1 MVNNDIV
8 FQQRLSNGTIDPDS
22 EVNRVIE
29 LQDTVEKQN
38 SELTSARTR
47 LLELNNKI
55 TELEETSTTATK
67 DLNKTQEQLVKLQR
81 DLREVR
87 FTESRQ
93 VTVSEDLMSNMWLSA
108 GRVDN

>member
-1 MVNNDIV
+1 M
-8 FQQRLSNGTIDPDS
+8 SNGTIDPDS

-47 LLELNNKI
+47 LLELTNKI

-87 FTESRQ
+87 FSESR
-93 VTVSEDLMSNMWLSA
+93 
-108 GRVDN
+108 

>member
-1 MVNNDIV
+1 M
-8 FQQRLSNGTIDPDS
+8 SNGTIDPDS

-47 LLELNNKI
+47 LLELTNKI

-87 FTESRQ
+87 LLKADR
-93 VTVSEDLMSNMWLSA
+93 
-108 GRVDN
+108 